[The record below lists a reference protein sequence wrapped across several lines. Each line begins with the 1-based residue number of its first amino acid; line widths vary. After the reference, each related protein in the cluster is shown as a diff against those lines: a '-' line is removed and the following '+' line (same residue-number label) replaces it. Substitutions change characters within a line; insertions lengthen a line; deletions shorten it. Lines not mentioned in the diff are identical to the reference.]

1 MPVHRYNLDVNVRV
15 KPGWTPVGCPVLR
28 VFIENEAGSYIK
40 HHHDEETLAFLRT
53 EQVGRPY
60 PFPYGFVPGT
70 RAPDGDC
77 VDCFVVTDRV
87 LHTGDLVDCEP
98 FALMEQT
105 EAGLVDHNILAVPAG
120 EVMPGSGRP
129 ARRHSAGLSAEVF
142 GRNRL
147 GGAGTTRAAPFTL
160 GLNAAPAYW
169 RLASR
174 LRPGHD
180 AGEQPPT
187 APLSPPARSLPP
199 G

>member
-1 MPVHRYNLDVNVRV
+1 M
-15 KPGWTPVGCPVLR
+15 LR
-28 VFIENEAGSYIK
+28 VFIENEAGSCIK

-53 EQVGRPY
+53 ERVQAPY

-120 EVMPGSGRP
+120 EALPDLERLPRRSASSWRRSSPACRAGRP
-129 ARRHSAGLSAEVF
+129 RWDGSSPAEDAP
-142 GRNRL
+142 RL
-147 GGAGTTRAAPFTL
+147 PGGVRPAP
-160 GLNAAPAYW
+160 
-169 RLASR
+169 
-174 LRPGHD
+174 
-180 AGEQPPT
+180 GE
-187 APLSPPARSLPP
+187 